1 MRDNYIPGLAAAYPR
16 SDGEGMTGFIIRTGI
31 TAVALWVAVSIVPG
45 LAAHDAGTLVLAA
58 LLLGLVNATLRPVAV
73 ILSIPAT
80 ILTFGLF
87 LLVVNAAMLGLVAAL
102 LPSFTVSGF
111 WAALFGAVVVSI
123 VSGFINRAARGD

>member
-1 MRDNYIPGLAAAYPR
+1 
-16 SDGEGMTGFIIRTGI
+16 MTGFIIRTGI

-45 LAAHDAGTLVLAA
+45 LAARDAGTLVLAA
-58 LLLGLVNATLRPVAV
+58 LLLGLVNATLRPIAV

-102 LPSFTVSGF
+102 LPAFTVSGF

-123 VSGFINRAARGD
+123 VSGFISRATRRD